1 MYAKMVINFKWSPDR
16 VSSHSLLSSKK
27 TIWVRLIERIEY
39 ALTSV
44 YLEKKKK
51 KNWNMGRLLKNFKQ
65 LTLINTGFELGGSRE
80 LRHKFYISLLK

>member
-27 TIWVRLIERIEY
+27 TILVRLIERIEY

-51 KNWNMGRLLKNFKQ
+51 NCNMGRLLKNFKQ